1 MNKISSFLVGTLS
14 TMGLAESLGL
24 QPETLDAVQT
34 LPIDSPEAVVSVIGG
49 AISTI
54 IVTLLK
60 RWWKKL
66 DEKKKRTNT
75 T

>member
-14 TMGLAESLGL
+14 TMGVAESLGL
-24 QPETLDAVQT
+24 QIETIDAAQT
-34 LPIDSPEAVVSVIGG
+34 VPIDSPEAIISVIGG

-54 IVTLLK
+54 IVCILK

-66 DEKKKRTNT
+66 DERKKQSNT
-75 T
+75 S

>member
-14 TMGLAESLGL
+14 TLGLAESLGL
-24 QPETLDAVQT
+24 QPETFDAAQS
-34 LPIDSPEAVVSVIGG
+34 LPIDSPEAVISVIGG

-66 DEKKKRTNT
+66 DEKKKRPNT
-75 T
+75 S